1 MRAAVPAL
9 AGVQQTAAAAAPSE
23 ERMMSDMFGERRKQ
37 LMRYLLR
44 NKSGAAIDELAQ
56 AVGVTRTAVRQHLAA
71 LMRDA
76 LVAPGDM
83 RPSGG
88 RPQQLFVLT
97 DRGKEAFP
105 RHYSWFAQL
114 LVEEITREHGQTGLR
129 TRLGRIAAAVV
140 AQLEQ
145 QHPMVN
151 ASRRQKIE
159 ALAQV
164 MDDLGYDART
174 GKDAGGPTIEADN
187 CVFHELARKHPEI
200 CHFDLSL
207 LSGYTGSK
215 VDLHECMARGGH
227 VCRFRFTPRK

>member
-1 MRAAVPAL
+1 
-9 AGVQQTAAAAAPSE
+9 
-23 ERMMSDMFGERRKQ
+23 MSDIFGERRKQ
-37 LMRYLLR
+37 LMRHLLR

-56 AVGVTRTAVRQHLAA
+56 ALAVTRTAIRQHLAA
-71 LMRDA
+71 LMRDG
-76 LVAPGDM
+76 LVAPGSV

-88 RPQQLFVLT
+88 RPLQLFVLT
-97 DRGKEAFP
+97 EKGKEAFP

-114 LVEEITREHGQTGLR
+114 LVEEITREHGQAGLR

-140 AQLEQ
+140 AHLQ
-145 QHPMVN
+145 QQRSTTN
-151 ASRRQKIE
+151 ASSREKIE
-159 ALAQV
+159 MLSKV
-164 MDDLGYDART
+164 MDELGYDARM

-200 CHFDLSL
+200 CHFDLAL